1 MINSIKTFFGNISK
15 LPTMIKNQI
24 IETVGNFRNLRYRLN
39 NLGESNMELGIFH
52 LRNRNW
58 NDATFRFK
66 LVIRFLD
73 PGNKLA
79 HYWLGWVYLLKQDH
93 KKAIIHFEQAE
104 GEDKIGML
112 SFVKSID
119 SVQKVPNDIYALNR
133 DIMTDVFMDK
143 FASETENIPQDLVQ
157 ELNEAITDSLP
168 EEYSILELG
177 SNIGLLGREVNK
189 RMQESYQLI
198 GVEPS
203 AEMIKAQD
211 IYFSEEAIY
220 DRTVQAPI
228 DEFLAKSDEQ
238 YNIVLSLDGFTFASD
253 LENIFQTVF
262 SKLTPNGYFA
272 FAVHS
277 AKHNGFSN
285 KALEFHYNNQQI
297 REQLIENGFTLLVA
311 KDFTIEIK
319 NNYSIFVCK
328 K

>member
-1 MINSIKTFFGNISK
+1 MINSIKTFFVNISK
-15 LPTMIKNQI
+15 LPTMIKDQLV
-24 IETVGNFRNLRYRLN
+24 ETIGNFRNLRYRLN
-39 NLGESNMELGIFH
+39 NLSESNMELGVFH

-58 NDATFRFK
+58 NDAEFRFK

-79 HYWLGWVYLLKQDH
+79 HYWLGWVCLLKQDH
-93 KKAIIHFEQAE
+93 KQAIIHFEQAAE
-104 GEDKIGML
+104 EDKIGML

-119 SVQKVPNDIYALNR
+119 TVHKVPNDIYALNR

-143 FASETENIPQDLVQ
+143 FASETEDIPQDLVH

-168 EEYSILELG
+168 EEYNILELG
-177 SNIGLLGREVNK
+177 SNIGLLGKEINK
-189 RMQESYQLI
+189 RMQESYKLV

-220 DRTVQAPI
+220 DSMIQAPI
-228 DEFLAKSDEQ
+228 DEFLDKSAEQ
-238 YNIVLSLDGFTFASD
+238 YDVILSLDGFSFESG
-253 LENIFQTVF
+253 LKNIFQTVF
-262 SKLTPNGYFA
+262 SKLSTNGYFA

-277 AKHNGFSN
+277 APTNGFSN
-285 KALEFHYNNQQI
+285 KTLEFHYNNQQI
-297 REQLIENGFTLLVA
+297 REELIENGFNLLVA